1 MTQWEEANAWEKEWW
16 SSCKNTWQEE
26 AKQIEYFRRMGFT
39 IESRNGQ
46 YPVVD
51 FKGKSCLDVGGGPT
65 SFLLKC
71 INVKNPT
78 VVDPL
83 DIPQWC
89 KDRYKTAGITFIN
102 KMAEEYTTNEVFD
115 EAIAYNL
122 FLHVKNP
129 AKIISNMLSYSK
141 IVRIF
146 DWLNTP
152 ISPGHIQTLK
162 ENELNEWLGGKGMT
176 GYEMWGEHKQ
186 QYYFGI
192 FAGNKL

>member
-1 MTQWEEANAWEKEWW
+1 MTQWEEANKWEKGWW
-16 SSCKNTWQEE
+16 NSCTNTWQEE
-26 AKQIEYFRRMGFT
+26 SKQIEYFRRMGFT

-89 KDRYKTAGITFIN
+89 KDRYKAAGITFIN
-102 KMAEEYTTNEVFD
+102 KMAEEYCEGH
-115 EAIAYNL
+115 YNCGIIYNVL
-122 FLHVKNP
+122 QHTQNP
-129 AKIISNMLSYSK
+129 KQIIDNMRKMCDLIY
-141 IVRIF
+141 IHE
-146 DWLNTP
+146 WLETP
-152 ISPGHIQTLK
+152 ISPGHIHSLTEAQ
-162 ENELNEWLGGKGMT
+162 LNEWLDGKGQI
-176 GYEMWGEHKQ
+176 GEERWSDTVVTKF
-186 QYYFGI
+186 YTGI
-192 FAGNKL
+192 FTGI